1 MTHDASRA
9 VRLLAAA
16 GAAALA
22 FAAAPALAQEGEP
35 PVVKL
40 GLLQFGTVNWEAQT
54 IVEEGLDEA
63 QGFELEIVPFAGG
76 DATKVALQSGDVDV
90 TTGDWLFASRQRA
103 EGTPL
108 VFVPYSSSIGAVMAP
123 CDAGYGG
130 LEDLRGLRVGVAGG
144 PLDKSWLML
153 QGLAAGEGEMDLASE
168 VTPVYGAPPLLA
180 EKLRQGEL
188 DAALN
193 YWHYNARLET
203 EGFCEVV
210 SAQEAARALGAAGDV
225 SAVGYI
231 FDEGWAEENPD
242 LASGFVAA
250 SREAKA
256 LLARDDA
263 AWERVRPMMDAEDD
277 AVFDTLVRRYREGIP
292 ARPVSDEEADT
303 EAVYDYLA
311 RAGGETLVGPAS
323 TMAPGTFWSALEDG
337 S

>member
-1 MTHDASRA
+1 MTAHATR
-9 VRLLAAA
+9 
-16 GAAALA
+16 AAALVA
-22 FAAAPALAQEGEP
+22 AMAAPAAAQDLPKVE
-35 PVVKL
+35 L

-54 IVEEGLDEA
+54 ILDEGLDEKH
-63 QGFELEIVPFAGG
+63 GFELEIVPFAGG
-76 DATKVALQSGDVDV
+76 DATKVALQSGAIDV

-108 VFVPYSSSIGAVMAP
+108 VFVPYSSSIGAVMVP
-123 CDAGYGG
+123 CDAGYESLAD
-130 LEDLRGLRVGVAGG
+130 LEGHSIGVAGG

-153 QGLAAGEGEMDLASE
+153 QGMAGGEMGFDLAGDTS
-168 VTPVYGAPPLLA
+168 PVYGAPPLLA

-203 EGFCEVV
+203 EGYCELV
-210 SAQEAARALGAAGDV
+210 SAQAAARALGAEGDI

-231 FDEGWAEENPD
+231 FDEGWADENPD

-256 LLARDDA
+256 LLAEDDA
-263 AWERVRPMMDAEDD
+263 AWDRVRPMMDAEDD
-277 AVFDTLVRRYREGIP
+277 AVFATLKQRYREGIP
-292 ARPVSDEEADT
+292 ARSIAEEEADT
-303 EAVYDYLA
+303 ARVYDYLA
-311 RAGGETLVGPAS
+311 KAGGEALVGSAE
-323 TMAPGTFWSALEDG
+323 TMAPGTFWSAPGDG